1 MVLDGE
7 GRNRRDK
14 RPKKGSRWGD
24 IRVGCILCVSS
35 LSECAYN
42 TKIKEI
48 TKVWAENY
56 GWARGTPEKAMATH
70 SSVLA
75 WRIPGTVRPGG
86 LPSMGSHRVGHD

>member
-1 MVLDGE
+1 MIFQEEALKRAMSKRFIRTRMRSGGE

-14 RPKKGSRWGD
+14 GPKKGSRWGN
-24 IRVGCILCVSS
+24 IRVGYILCVSS

-56 GWARGTPEKAMATH
+56 GWARGTPPDDFKNH
-70 SSVLA
+70 SK
-75 WRIPGTVRPGG
+75 GEYF
-86 LPSMGSHRVGHD
+86 